1 MHPKKEAVDTF
12 YPEKE
17 PGSDPEPETVETTVT
32 SPTIVVEVEP
42 ATKPTTSSTK
52 INTTREGKGTLE
64 SLAKKV
70 KK

>member
-17 PGSDPEPETVETTVT
+17 PDSEPGPETVETTVT
-32 SPTIVVEVEP
+32 TPTIVMEMEST
-42 ATKPTTSSTK
+42 AKPTTSSTL
-52 INTTREGKGTLE
+52 IAPTREGKGTLA

-70 KK
+70 KT